1 MSLRRCVE
9 ILGTVGR
16 IPGFLYSKLFLF
28 LFMYFYSIIAQ
39 VVADGLV
46 ATVVTKPELR
56 VGFLELVAITQT
68 ERERRQSE
76 KQPQRVRTFRIA
88 SFPWQTYRFHLR
100 GWWIPIV
107 CAAIAS
113 TGLVFCFI
121 FSPQFPEIRSFTS
134 AREVFSFQTEPAIVP
149 VCPFQYT
156 ESVDWGLGPKS

>member
-1 MSLRRCVE
+1 MFEVVTGGMSLRRCVE

-100 GWWIPIV
+100 GW
-107 CAAIAS
+107 
-113 TGLVFCFI
+113 
-121 FSPQFPEIRSFTS
+121 
-134 AREVFSFQTEPAIVP
+134 
-149 VCPFQYT
+149 
-156 ESVDWGLGPKS
+156 